1 MASALSRWLST
12 TPTRCCGNSPGSDG
26 AGGGQVA
33 QPVAAE
39 TAEGSH
45 DLAERRELVLTLD
58 TVILLCRYQG
68 KSDKGNATESDNQ
81 NLKLKSLIRI
91 VIVIRLNFSTFT
103 KDFRQILQ
111 LSMICLICGKYVL
124 LGKKN
129 YPQDL

>member
-12 TPTRCCGNSPGSDG
+12 TPTRCCGSSPGSDG
-26 AGGGQVA
+26 AGGSEVA

-68 KSDKGNATESDNQ
+68 KSDKGNAAKSDDQ
-81 NLKLKSLIRI
+81 HLPLKNLIMTRPWPAFG
-91 VIVIRLNFSTFT
+91 RL
-103 KDFRQILQ
+103 
-111 LSMICLICGKYVL
+111 G
-124 LGKKN
+124 LGGSSG
-129 YPQDL
+129 